1 MARHVASR
9 ILRKIAFATNLGR
22 PFRNEWP
29 QALHQAVAAFN
40 AGAVSASVP
49 AMISDT
55 VIHHMCR
62 EEEWATAR
70 LSGSYPGSSQD
81 AADGFIHF
89 STASQIVQSAAKHR
103 AGQTGLVL
111 LSVDATRLGAALKW
125 EPSRGGE
132 LFPHLYGPL
141 AVGAVTAVDPLP
153 LGPDGRHVFPPSIQG
168 RPD

>member
-1 MARHVASR
+1 
-9 ILRKIAFATNLGR
+9 
-22 PFRNEWP
+22 
-29 QALHQAVAAFN
+29 
-40 AGAVSASVP
+40 
-49 AMISDT
+49 MISDT

-62 EEEWATAR
+62 EEEWAAAR

-89 STASQIVQSAAKHR
+89 STASQIVESAAKHR
-103 AGQTGLVL
+103 AGQAGLVL
-111 LSVDATRLGAALKW
+111 LSVDAARLGAALKW